1 MYWLGL
7 LTGQALISNLCK
19 FVIIKKVKS
28 KMSGSMLAL
37 AVGEWLRAEGPR
49 QSVWWLTLSE
59 MLSLPPCSSFNLLIT
74 PDSHNALAVSRFPS
88 FLPVQM
94 SSFQSVLVTYFSNGE
109 FC

>member
-1 MYWLGL
+1 MVKNLIIMTLSACLKYFLQFCTEIFLTHIPVYWLGL

-49 QSVWWLTLSE
+49 QSV
-59 MLSLPPCSSFNLLIT
+59 
-74 PDSHNALAVSRFPS
+74 
-88 FLPVQM
+88 
-94 SSFQSVLVTYFSNGE
+94 
-109 FC
+109 